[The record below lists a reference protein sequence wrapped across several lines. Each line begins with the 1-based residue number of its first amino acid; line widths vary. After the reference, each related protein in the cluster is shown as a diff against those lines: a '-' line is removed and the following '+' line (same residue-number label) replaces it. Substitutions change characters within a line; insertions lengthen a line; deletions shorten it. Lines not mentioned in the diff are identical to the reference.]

1 MSESLIQQIT
11 NITSS
16 LEKLLQLVDVLD
28 EHKEIVIGIKA
39 DIESGALE
47 KAGTDAQK
55 SAKEKLGKVADAASA
70 AVRSRVSA
78 STDPEP
84 ASAEPAPAPKRKRNT
99 TTTRRAASVV
109 VEPEPPQ
116 PVVRDS
122 PVRRSLMAT
131 PSSNSVRSR
140 EITDADYTAFRKQTE
155 KRLHE
160 EFQAEAAKFK
170 SADAWLEELN
180 RAEEERIRARATSVA
195 VTSTPRPNPAAPI
208 GNRSLFAPGR
218 GITAK
223 EVNAAMPG
231 GLGQMKE
238 AIRPIAEMLIK
249 ANDPLGQ
256 HLMKATERGAST
268 NAVIDAFEAAFK
280 TVGLGNKEGKSV
292 PIGQIVSGDEGGV
305 DLKMLAQYFKR
316 YTGIM
321 KRAASSRTVV
331 TGRLVGI
338 PTDSDRGQTVAEILQ
353 ENSDE
358 DQVQPA
364 NPLRVSREQPHYRGR
379 RSVNVR
385 TGVQSFQTSI
395 GHSKGEKEGPDI
407 GKGAQVAGFQT
418 SQVFAEGRDVDAAKV
433 MADIHQQA
441 MEDQRAGRMVTVRH
455 QGVDRQ
461 VPESLMRGSATF
473 ARSAAQLSAD
483 STSRGRLGEARGP
496 LGVLQ
501 SPNAIQDYGN
511 LYGSHALQTYLQ
523 GGSLNEQSLP
533 NFLQATIHSTDD
545 KQSTGLSIYANRL
558 RERLAFNK
566 EQELQKLVTEKDPTM
581 HTMRMGE
588 AARITKQQQMLE
600 ELLHP
605 DTTDERR
612 GQIVFPG
619 LAGKGVKTNVTQDQA
634 LASMF
639 GSELA
644 GIAPFKDIVATVA
657 PHAQAANQVLSQA
670 GITSFGRNYTSNS
683 QMREFFQRMRAG
695 ADAPT
700 LTGMQFPKY
709 SEDFSNAEF
718 MTTGKE
724 SKGFS
729 GTVAE
734 MFGLSNS
741 SAKGGTLWDSLF
753 HASRAATSTGQLK
766 SPEELRNSLPDVQ
779 HGLSA
784 ILQGSTDLK
793 DVAHQGLPI
802 LDFAQLATATN
813 LNATQ
818 QSALDHLRESMPELA
833 SVDPKTL
840 QKLAKVSKDQ
850 SPDKIVQQVAHIMAP
865 EIQKVVK
872 GIIQQQA
879 KASGMA
885 QHEIDAMFKNQK
897 ATGKVPEGFE
907 GLFKQLDF
915 WDPSKIKNNPEL
927 KASLQ
932 LLQNVQ
938 QQFVKPGDSQSMS
951 MARMTGN
958 EHLITSAEQ
967 MSAAVS
973 DTDAAYGLQAK
984 AADMKEQALGRPGS
998 NIMSRRYQHTSQIDD
1013 LQSQHRV
1020 KLAEIADLRRQ
1031 RDAQAPTSEGY
1042 KTIAAQ
1048 ILTKQAEADAFH
1060 AEKIKPVME
1069 LEGRH
1074 KEIERQRLLRF
1085 QMEHGTP
1092 EEKQKA
1098 IQEIALSQKIQELMG
1113 GNATYIDDSH
1123 GYEGTQEERYAQ
1135 ALKKKDLETQLRQ
1148 VEAEASI
1155 SPGGVATAVPAPTK
1169 KRRGPT
1175 KRQRDSFA
1183 SKQRR
1188 LERLKSKQASFEQSA
1203 DYYPMADRTED
1214 LSVLE
1219 GLRPVTMDS
1228 IQNIK
1233 EYAGFKINLND
1244 NLDSIGGVN
1253 YESGTV
1259 HLNLKK
1265 LQETWKAQ
1273 QAAIAAGT
1281 PEHLTAQGARKYQFY
1296 KHHAND
1302 TDNTF
1307 RKKRDYTEFSDIND
1321 YLTQVLFHEVSHG
1334 LNRRRAGEDSGS
1346 LEDRVD
1352 EAAKSMRM
1360 EANANPAGPITPQEA
1375 KANPVVRAT
1384 NKSKRRLSYQTPR
1397 PHARAALKKE
1407 LLDEI
1412 AKLTTEINAYKTEFE
1427 QTPGT
1432 ATEITPQAMEN
1443 QAALLAR
1450 AQELRQ
1456 QLSVLEA
1463 RRKQNIQR
1471 YEGSDDPGHSSFV
1484 VVDAGH
1490 RVSPAIAEALR
1501 GTALGAGVRR
1511 EQRYDST
1518 ESDVYSSSYDLS
1530 KAGIHA
1536 ASLSAETLARIP
1548 SLTQQETQN
1557 LIEKSR
1563 RYDPKQGEKRVAAD
1577 ADVASIRAQI
1587 ADTTKQ
1593 LDALYD
1599 PASAKTPKEQ
1609 STLQAYKTAEAEMNR
1624 TRMVLEAAKQKDK
1637 TSARGKKD
1645 PEYVSQA
1652 TKRAQRAF
1660 DTSSRKFAKADQK
1673 AQPYVQQQQEPLLT
1687 VLDGLRANLEKA
1699 QVRVRESFYQD
1710 MPQDVALGSLLDE
1723 TRQALATFESDAR
1736 TSSVESDQ
1744 RKTAGHDDVTASA
1757 YALASNIGDHQPVG
1771 KGYDKARRRVR
1782 RRIQS
1787 IAQPYTDTANQFATT
1802 YDPQVLKQAQ
1812 QVVADLGSKDNL
1824 TVAERR
1830 QLTVA
1835 RQRLFNHSVKNMS
1848 DNFADNKGVN
1858 QLYNVM
1864 MAMAPREND
1873 RAPDAAYRAAT
1884 VHGVSSIIDQM
1895 SPEEL
1900 AQLKNVD
1907 FTNTGSVSG
1916 LLNRNSQNQNFKS
1929 IVAMLGSTDIAKYA
1943 RFGRTK
1949 GTAAYTQAAGISQ
1962 AAQKAMDALPGA
1974 AGSATSA
1981 TSGIPDNATFFDLET
1996 NRQQV
2001 DNPLTR
2007 MIYQAA
2013 VAKGTQAPV
2022 VHYGASNANAARMMA
2037 LAQNTAIPLRQRYAE
2052 FKNLAYQDNEG
2063 NALPANSINSEVI
2076 KSMFRHAQ
2084 AGGQIQT
2091 QDQIAATL
2099 QQSLT
2104 AGGPIIGH
2112 NIAKFDL
2119 PTAFRGAVPGGLN
2132 VRDTLLM
2139 TQAAYPGSHT
2149 LSSDYA
2155 NLVGGSFANAHQA
2168 GADVEA
2174 NRKIYDVLT
2183 GGSSTKAIND
2193 YLARSVDPSNLARIQ
2208 GLVHATPGTISDPAQ
2223 RQQGFNQLAK
2233 AVGYYGPLAT
2243 MQSFVNDTQHGPS
2256 GVQSR
2261 AGTLENM
2268 QKMFPGTNYAGMTAA
2283 ELAAEQKRIQ
2293 STYLDPNM
2301 SAAVGGQFYPMFQTM
2316 KAKLAGSGMQANWSF
2331 AQGREALD
2339 KKLTLEQALQTGVG
2353 TAGTY
2358 TPYYRNAAMPAILAG
2373 GGSVPP
2379 RNPNNN
2385 FTQYGGMPPGGGGG
2399 GPITINANVANVNA
2413 TTANVHAG
2421 AGAMPS
2427 GTYTPGSPTVN
2438 ASATGLVSPGTG
2450 TMGTF
2455 GMGVFN
2461 QVQSKDVVA
2470 KPGPLS
2476 SLVSSLGSPI
2486 YAAPSSASSSTG
2498 IQQATIQS
2506 LTATH
2511 VTIQVNGGNLSVAGQ
2526 VTMGG
2531 TGFGSSGGSGSP
2543 KYSDRIQSIFNM
2555 MDTSRATAAAEL
2567 AGTNDKAAREAIQI
2581 PLTQGF
2587 GDLATRALGGPEFAR
2602 VRRTFGLNSDI
2613 AGVASNP
2620 YMGLQNLSFGMMQH
2634 AEEKT
2639 NLESMQG
2646 PLTQQQTDRLTE
2658 LNEVNGELS
2667 QFINLVKDL
2676 SSALQ
2681 RTTSSGLT
2689 RPEYG
2694 YAGTTHMPG
2703 TPSGG
2708 FNANS
2713 GSVADRR
2720 AEIYKNSFEMTALRA
2735 MRNTYDQQGVLD
2747 TTGVNSTGYGTRNFL
2762 TEETK
2767 RVGILGQL
2775 MSGDHL
2781 KNTLDASKKAG
2792 LTGESQKVENL
2803 INEIAKPSTSLEE
2816 AGVHLIALLHALQEL
2831 GNAAKGVAQSSSATT
2846 DQVDAAAE
2854 AQGSLNKV
2862 QTLAQG
2868 AVGEQRFQSEADQRE
2883 MSQRAR
2889 NLREGL
2895 QANAGKQSL
2904 FGFMSMQQRNV
2915 RNSLLSEFADR
2926 MVGEQNR
2933 GLVYENGK
2941 AFGYNAKGQRI
2952 DLRRA
2957 TDADIETTKK
2967 YLQSKGVKNVSS
2979 DSLVAYRKALQEEE
2993 QTRNQTPMNNPL
3005 QYVTNK
3011 VRDIQFWSQAVMNL
3025 PETITS
3031 GIQQATNPALSA
3043 LRTMTTA
3050 RALSLNPETY
3060 KNALSAASQQQQ
3072 MFGGSLSK
3080 NMQGVTS
3087 FIPIANAYGVDI
3099 NKTVGVARKLAA
3111 FDPQQG
3117 MEGAG
3122 IAIKE
3127 FLSGNVS
3134 SLSRRFE
3141 INRSALSK
3149 INSGD
3154 ANQMIDSL
3162 SELLSSMGVTDRLID
3177 EQANSLATKYDKMLG
3192 RLEMLKINMSA
3203 QVVNAVSGPLDSLL
3217 GPRSGLTRYLMQNQV
3232 AGALNEQIKEVGDD
3246 QLTSL
3251 SNRESNLNT
3260 VNMNSPEFIKNVNA
3274 MFSNANNAMLSQSLS
3289 FKNQTGDTY
3298 VPKLY
3303 AELDNLSGQDQ
3314 TDFKFQAL
3322 LNKNKG
3328 MTNSQAIINAAETV
3342 SDFAGYQAYS
3352 GYRKKLGEQGFTQ
3365 KDIIKTQRAQDDE
3378 YTKGTSTIR
3387 AKVLRVYDADTIEI
3401 DQKDS
3406 KGKNLI
3412 VRTYGFDA
3420 AEKATEAG
3428 GQGKKRLKQ
3437 QVVDSGGYVELAG
3450 NYGTDANGRLLSR
3463 TIYTDKNGRRFDSA
3477 TDMVANGYGT
3487 AMQMQA
3493 PIEGSYEA
3501 RLARLTSMAGD
3512 LGVGPV
3518 NAEAAALGLGGIPE
3532 ISNLAKW
3539 RSFQNRYGLA
3549 SMLGAGGVGAGIGAL
3564 GAGAVT
3570 GLMGTT
3576 AVGGLTAAG
3585 GLTGLAASNPV
3596 GLGIGA
3602 GVVTAVT
3609 AKGLYDLYKDNND
3622 YSFAATSDRMNEQ
3635 LKIDQENKAGA
3646 DALDIAER
3654 ARARE
3659 GSSVFSDRAGAF
3671 AKNFGLRTLAGLFM
3685 PGTGGP
3691 LYDMLLAGKSNTDT
3705 TIENYKN
3712 SMGIV
3717 RNERQ
3722 QRFGQISSFSQDLL
3736 GRTAVVDTL
3745 NPTKKFEGVGAPEA
3759 NVISAYEDM
3768 TKLSALFDAYQVE
3781 RQKPKDQQDQTI
3793 LKEWASKGYIAT
3805 KKLQVETMIMD
3816 SDVSKRF
3823 EAGIARGD
3831 KVSLTEYSRAA
3842 GREVRN
3848 PEQTLTKEV
3857 LRDIINRGDVS
3868 QLEDVNRQLMR
3879 YEQQGRPT
3887 FIEEFKKY
3895 NDASIEKRQQL
3906 RYQRVNNVMDY
3917 AAEMTFAGVG
3927 ANQSLASN
3935 ATAGER
3941 AYALTLG
3948 SSIDASKSG
3957 NEKAIEE
3964 QKAAADNA
3972 QRNYAA
3978 ESGVLKEQASMRAR
3992 HNAMFDSTLLHLT
4005 QSMKLAGDGF
4015 DTIYEKMSA
4024 GDPNFLISYM
4034 NKMTGID
4041 YQSTMQQYQLLP
4053 GQMTRA
4059 ATGPGL
4065 TGYNQIGPSVQFGYS
4080 QGPRGTM
4087 QYVSDA
4093 TSNATMMGQMNG
4105 GEMMSMIMMASN
4117 AQTEL
4122 VRRNIQQ
4129 GHQMRD
4135 LAIQNARSIEDIN
4148 RNAMIGLLGIHRNY
4162 TNQMLLMQQQDEATK
4177 RTQKATLQ
4185 ELVNTSP
4192 NLTPEQRAGYDARLQ
4207 TGYHTRNNL
4216 NQFNLLN
4223 YLKLHPEDTAM
4234 ADWKSKLDAAGPE
4247 GSDAY
4252 QAMFKNEFMPYVQG
4266 RRADIEAQSKAEGI
4280 TPEQRAKLE
4289 KQAIDLGPDPTA
4301 ANNWWTV
4308 FEAGMRRDIGRT
4320 TNAATGSIQLADYQ
4334 RSLGSLNLTRS
4345 DLSEQLNK
4353 TTDPKDRNRIVMQL
4367 ADNKAQIDATELAI
4381 KNLNQSLNG
4390 AAGMMNMWAE
4400 TDAEGFKNAIEG
4412 IGTTT
4417 TQTKNTID
4425 ENMRTLENQLTTAA
4439 LNFDRSRAS
4448 MIQSWA
4454 DAAEEVSRT
4463 VPEKYAV
4470 MMNAILE
4477 YNQASFE
4484 ARVMLASGDKEGAKS
4499 KLFGAAKTMADILYP
4514 DQYGAD
4520 NEGSKRR
4527 LVPDPRKAD
4536 FLKNIQ
4542 GSIVVNNPGLD
4553 SSSSGNGTLPGSDL
4567 TKFTQSTPNGPAL
4580 RVVFGVEGGW
4590 STLFSKIPTIT
4601 ADAPMP
4607 GNGDGPLTP
4616 QNNGQSY

>member
-1 MSESLIQQIT
+1 MVDT
-11 NITSS
+11 
-16 LEKLLQLVDVLD
+16 LE
-28 EHKEIVIGIKA
+28 EHKEIVIKVKA
-39 DIESGALE
+39 DLESGALE
-47 KAGTDAQK
+47 KAGFDAQK
-55 SAKEKLGKVADAASA
+55 EAKDKLNTVAAATSATLRKRVAERPAEET
-70 AVRSRVSA
+70 
-78 STDPEP
+78 STVEETPPP
-84 ASAEPAPAPKRKRNT
+84 AKRKR
-99 TTTRRAASVV
+99 RAARTV
-109 VEPEPPQ
+109 VEPEPPP
-116 PVVRDS
+116 PVAIDS
-122 PVRRSLMAT
+122 PTRHALVARGSTVPA
-131 PSSNSVRSR
+131 RSR
-140 EITDADYTAFRKQTE
+140 DITDSDYRSFRIQSQN
-155 KRLHE
+155 RANAA
-160 EFQAEAAKFK
+160 FQAESARYK
-170 SADAWLEELN
+170 SGDKWLEDMN
-180 RAEEERIRARATSVA
+180 RAEEERIRARSTSIA
-195 VTSTPRPNPAAPI
+195 VTSTPRSNPVAPI

-223 EVNAAMPG
+223 DVNNAVPG
-231 GLGQMKE
+231 GLAQMKD
-238 AIRPIAEMLIK
+238 AIKPIAEMLIK
-249 ANDPLGQ
+249 AKDPLGQ
-256 HLMKATERGAST
+256 HLLKATERGAST

-305 DLKMLAQYFKR
+305 DLKMLAQHFKR

-321 KRAASSRTVV
+321 RRAANSRTVV

-338 PTDSDRGQTVAEILQ
+338 PTDSDRGQTVAELLH

-395 GHSKGEKEGPDI
+395 GHTKGEKEGPDI

-418 SQVFAEGRDVDAAKV
+418 SQVFAEGRDIDTAKV

-441 MEDQRAGRMVTVRH
+441 MEDERAGRMVTVRH

-461 VPESLMRGSATF
+461 VPQSLMRGSATF

-483 STSRGRLGEARGP
+483 STTRGRLGESRGP

-511 LYGSHALQTYLQ
+511 LYGAHAIQTYLQ

-533 NFLQATIHSTDD
+533 NFLQATVHSTNDQ
-545 KQSTGLSIYANRL
+545 QSTGLSIYANRL

-588 AARITKQQQMLE
+588 AARITRQQQMLE

-619 LAGKGVKTNVTQDQA
+619 LASKGVKANVTQDQA

-644 GIAPFKDIVATVA
+644 GIAPFKDIVATVT

-718 MTTGKE
+718 TTTGKE

-729 GTVAE
+729 GTLAE

-741 SAKGGTLWDSLF
+741 SAKGGTLWDSVF

-766 SPEELRNSLPDVQ
+766 SPEELKSSLPDVQ

-802 LDFAQLATATN
+802 LDFAQLSTATN

-850 SPDKIVQQVAHIMAP
+850 TPDKIVQQVAHIMAP

-897 ATGKVPEGFE
+897 TTGKVPEGFE

-927 KASLQ
+927 KAALQ

-958 EHLITSAEQ
+958 ENLITAADQ
-967 MSAAVS
+967 MSAGVS

-998 NIMSRRYQHTSQIDD
+998 NIMSRRYQHVSQIGD

-1060 AEKIKPVME
+1060 AEKIKPVMD

-1098 IQEIALSQKIQELMG
+1098 IQEIALSQRIQELMG
-1113 GNATYIDDSH
+1113 GNTTYIDDSH

-1135 ALKKKDLETQLRQ
+1135 ALQKKDLETQLRQ
-1148 VEAEASI
+1148 AEMEASI
-1155 SPGGVATAVPAPTK
+1155 APGGVATEVPVVAPTK

-1188 LERLKSKQASFEQSA
+1188 LKALEDKKAKFQETA
-1203 DYYPMADRTED
+1203 DYYPMSDRKED
-1214 LSVLE
+1214 LAVLE

-1228 IQNIK
+1228 IKNIT
-1233 EYAGFKINLND
+1233 EYAGFKVRVD
-1244 NLDSIGGVN
+1244 DKLDSIGGVDYDTN
-1253 YESGTV
+1253 TV

-1265 LQETWKAQ
+1265 MQENWNQQ

-1281 PEHLTAQGARKYQFY
+1281 PEHLTTTGARKYQSY
-1296 KHHAND
+1296 KHHKND

-1307 RKKRDYTEFSDIND
+1307 RKKRDYTEFKDIND
-1321 YLTQVLFHEVSHG
+1321 YLTQVLMHEVSHG
-1334 LNRRRAGEDSGS
+1334 LNRRRTGEDSGS

-1352 EAAKSMRM
+1352 EAAKSMRT
-1360 EANANPAGPITPQEA
+1360 EANANPAGPITPEEA
-1375 KANPVVRAT
+1375 KANPVVRAAK
-1384 NKSKRRLSYQTPR
+1384 KSTRRLSYQTPR
-1397 PHARAALKKE
+1397 PHARAALKQQ
-1407 LLDEI
+1407 LLDQIATLTAEI
-1412 AKLTTEINAYKTEFE
+1412 KEYKTEFE
-1427 QTPGT
+1427 EKPGT
-1432 ATEITPQAMEN
+1432 ATAVTAEAIEKQAV
-1443 QAALLAR
+1443 LLER
-1450 AQELRQ
+1450 AQKLRQ
-1456 QLSVLEA
+1456 QLSILEA
-1463 RRKQNIQR
+1463 RRQQNIQK

-1490 RVSPAIAEALR
+1490 RVSPGIAEALR

-1511 EQRYDST
+1511 EQRYDSN

-1536 ASLSAETLARIP
+1536 TSLSPETLAKIP
-1548 SLTQQETQN
+1548 SLTKEETQN
-1557 LIEKSR
+1557 LIDKSR
-1563 RYDPKQGEKRVAAD
+1563 KYDPKQGEKRMAAD

-1599 PASAKTPKEQ
+1599 PATAKTSKEQ
-1609 STLQAYKTAEAEMNR
+1609 STLQAYKTAEAAMNK
-1624 TRMVLEAAKQKDK
+1624 TRMALEAAKQKDK

-1652 TKRAQRAF
+1652 TKKAQQAF
-1660 DTSSRKFAKADQK
+1660 ETASRKFAKADEQV
-1673 AQPYVQQQQEPLLT
+1673 QPYVQKGQEALLA
-1687 VLDGLRANLEKA
+1687 VLDGLRAKLEKA
-1699 QVRVRESFYQD
+1699 QVRVSESFYQD

-1736 TSSVESDQ
+1736 TSSVASDQ
-1744 RKTAGHDDVTASA
+1744 RKTAGHEDVTASA
-1757 YALASNIGDHQPVG
+1757 YALASNIGDHQPAG
-1771 KGYDKARRRVR
+1771 RSYGRAGRKIR

-1787 IAQPYTDTANQFATT
+1787 IAQPYTETANQFATT
-1802 YDPQVLKQAQ
+1802 YDPQVLKEAQ
-1812 QVVADLGSKDNL
+1812 QVVANLGAKDSL

-1848 DNFADNKGVN
+1848 ENFADNKGVN

-1873 RAPDAAYRAAT
+1873 RAPDAAYRAST

-1895 SPEEL
+1895 TPEEL
-1900 AQLKNVD
+1900 AHLKNVD

-1916 LLNRNSQNQNFKS
+1916 LLNRNPQNQNFRS

-1949 GTAAYTQAAGISQ
+1949 GTAAYTQAAGISE
-1962 AAQKAMDALPGA
+1962 AAQKAIEAIPVA

-1981 TSGIPDNATFFDLET
+1981 TAGIPENATFFDLET

-2022 VHYGASNANAARMMA
+2022 VHYGASNTNAARMMA
-2037 LAQNTAIPLRQRYAE
+2037 LAQNTAIPLRRRYAE

-2091 QDQIAATL
+2091 QDEIAATL
-2099 QQSLT
+2099 QQALT
-2104 AGGPIIGH
+2104 AGGPVIGH

-2132 VRDTLLM
+2132 VRDTLRM

-2174 NRKIYDVLT
+2174 NRKIYEVLA

-2339 KKLTLEQALQTGVG
+2339 KGLTLDQALQTGVG

-2358 TPYYRNAAMPAILAG
+2358 TPYYRSASMPTILAG
-2373 GGSVPP
+2373 GGVPPP

-2385 FTQYGGMPPGGGGG
+2385 FTQYGGMPPGGGGGGG

-2413 TTANVHAG
+2413 TTANVHAS

-2427 GTYTPGSPTVN
+2427 GTYTPGSPAIN
-2438 ASATGLVSPGTG
+2438 ASATGLVNPGTG

-2486 YAAPSSASSSTG
+2486 YSAPSSAASSTG

-2526 VTMGG
+2526 VSMGG
-2531 TGFGSSGGSGSP
+2531 TGIGSGSGFGGNYP
-2543 KYSDRIQSIFNM
+2543 KYSERIQSIFNM
-2555 MDTSRATAAAEL
+2555 MDTSRGTAAAEL

-2587 GDLATRALGGPEFAR
+2587 GDLASRALGGPEFAR
-2602 VRRTFGLNSDI
+2602 VRRTFGLNADI

-2634 AEEKT
+2634 AEEKA
-2639 NLESMQG
+2639 NLEAMQG

-2658 LNEVNGELS
+2658 LGDVNGELN
-2667 QFINLVKDL
+2667 QFIQLIKDL

-2681 RTTSSGLT
+2681 RTTTSGLT

-2703 TPSGG
+2703 TGG
-2708 FNANS
+2708 STGSNS
-2713 GSVADRR
+2713 GSIADRR
-2720 AEIYKNSFEMTALRA
+2720 AELYKNSFEMTALRA

-2767 RVGILGQL
+2767 RVGIVGQM

-2781 KNTLDASKKAG
+2781 KNAIDASKKAG
-2792 LTGESQKVENL
+2792 LTGESQKVESL
-2803 INEIAKPSTSLEE
+2803 ISEIAKPSTSLEE
-2816 AGVHLIALLHALQEL
+2816 AGVHLISLMHALQEL
-2831 GNAAKGVAQSSSATT
+2831 GSAAKSVGQNSSATA
-2846 DQVDAAAE
+2846 DQVEAAAE

-2862 QTLAQG
+2862 QPLVQG
-2868 AVGEQRFQSEADQRE
+2868 AVSEQRSQSEADERE
-2883 MSQRAR
+2883 MAKRAR

-2904 FGFMSMQQRNV
+2904 FGVMSMQQRQV
-2915 RNSLLSEFADR
+2915 RNSLLSEYADR

-2933 GLVYENGK
+2933 GLLYENGK
-2941 AFGYNAKGQRI
+2941 AFGYNAKGQKI

-2957 TDADIETTKK
+2957 TDADIESTKK
-2967 YLQSKGVKNVSS
+2967 YLQGKGVQNVST
-2979 DSLVAYRKALQEEE
+2979 DSLVSYRKALQEEE
-2993 QTRNQTPMNNPL
+2993 QTRNQTPMANPL

-3031 GIQQATNPALSA
+3031 SIQQATSPALSA

-3072 MFGGSLSK
+3072 MFGGSLSR
-3080 NMQGVTS
+3080 NMQGVTN

-3122 IAIKE
+3122 LAIKE

-3149 INSGD
+3149 INTGD

-3203 QVVNAVSGPLDSLL
+3203 QVVNAVSGPLDYLL
-3217 GPRSGLTRYLMQNQV
+3217 GPTSGLGKYLASTQQT
-3232 AGALNEQIKEVGDD
+3232 GALSEQIKEVGDD

-3251 SNRESNLNT
+3251 TNKNSNLNT
-3260 VNMNSPEFIKNVNA
+3260 VDMNSPNFIKNVDA
-3274 MFSNANNAMLSQSLS
+3274 MFGNANSAMLGQALTLR
-3289 FKNQTGDTY
+3289 NQTGDTY
-3298 VPKLY
+3298 IPQLY
-3303 AELDNLSGQDQ
+3303 SMLENLNGQGQ
-3314 TDFKFQAL
+3314 TNFKFEAL

-3328 MTNSQAIINAAETV
+3328 MTNSQAIINAQQSVT
-3342 SDFAGYQAYS
+3342 DFAGYQ
-3352 GYRKKLGEQGFTQ
+3352 GYANYRLRLGEQGFTQ
-3365 KDIIKTQRAQDDE
+3365 KDIIATKQAQNQEYTDRAATQRV
-3378 YTKGTSTIR
+3378 
-3387 AKVLRVYDADTIEI
+3387 KVLRVVDADTIQI
-3401 DQKDS
+3401 DAKDA
-3406 KGKNLI
+3406 KGNYQY

-3420 AEKATEAG
+3420 AEKATVPGFAG
-3428 GQGKKRLKQ
+3428 KQRLKE
-3437 QVVDSGGYVELAG
+3437 QVKESGGYVELAG
-3450 NYGTDANGRLLSR
+3450 DYGTDASGRLLR
-3463 TIYTDKNGRRFDSA
+3463 RAIYTDKNGKRFDSA

-3487 AMQMQA
+3487 AMQIG
-3493 PIEGSYEA
+3493 PLKEGSYEA
-3501 RLARLTSMAGD
+3501 RLAKLTSQAGD

-3518 NAEAAALGLGGIPE
+3518 NEVARSLGLGGLPE
-3532 ISNLAKW
+3532 ISDEARR
-3539 RSFQNRYGLA
+3539 RSFENRYGWKSGLA
-3549 SMLGAGGVGAGIGAL
+3549 SAGIGAGL
-3564 GAGAVT
+3564 GYLGGAT
-3570 GLMGTT
+3570 AATLLGGT
-3576 AVGGLTAAG
+3576 AALAG
-3585 GLTGLAASNPV
+3585 GLFALPAA
-3596 GLGIGA
+3596 GAAYLGMGA
-3602 GVVTAVT
+3602 FNRFA
-3609 AKGLYDLYKDNND
+3609 DSRDF
-3622 YSFAATSDRMNEQ
+3622 SPAATADRMNEQ
-3635 LKIDQENKAGA
+3635 LKINNEKRVEA
-3646 DALDIAER
+3646 DAKAIAER
-3654 ARARE
+3654 GLRARGTTIQQNE
-3659 GSSVFSDRAGAF
+3659 NDSWLYAGA
-3671 AKNFGLRTLAGLFM
+3671 AAGAGIDTGSWGAGTQELAV
-3685 PGTGGP
+3685 PVAEAVT
-3691 LYDMLLAGKSNTDT
+3691 AA
-3705 TIENYKN
+3705 YKEA
-3712 SMGIV
+3712 SSIV
-3717 RNERQ
+3717 SPQRQ
-3722 QRFGQISSFSQDLL
+3722 QRFGQLTGFSQRIL
-3736 GRTAVVDTL
+3736 GNTAVVNTL
-3745 NPTKKFEGVGAPEA
+3745 NPVAYGTDQSKIGPARP
-3759 NVISAYEDM
+3759 NIISAYEDM
-3768 TKLSALFDAYQVE
+3768 GNLQTLFEAAKAE
-3781 RQKPKDQQDQTI
+3781 MAKPADQQNQTI
-3793 LKEWASKGYIAT
+3793 LKEWASKGWIAT
-3805 KKLQVETMIMD
+3805 KKLTVENMIMD
-3816 SDVSKRF
+3816 TDTAKRF
-3823 EAGIARGD
+3823 ETAISNGD
-3831 KVSLTEYSRAA
+3831 KVRLPQYSDTAR
-3842 GREVRN
+3842 GIVQG
-3848 PEQTLTKEV
+3848 PEQTLTEPMIK
-3857 LRDIINRGDVS
+3857 DIVARGDYD
-3868 QLEDVNRQLMR
+3868 QLNAINKQLINF
-3879 YEQQGRPT
+3879 EKAGRPT

-3895 NDASIEKRQQL
+3895 NDAAIEKRQQL

-3917 AAEMTFAGVG
+3917 ASTMAFANLPT
-3927 ANQSLASN
+3927 NQAMPAN

-3948 SSIDASKSG
+3948 SSIDASNSG
-3957 NEKAIEE
+3957 NAKAIEE
-3964 QKAAADNA
+3964 QKAAAENA
-3972 QRNYAA
+3972 ARNFEA
-3978 ESGVLKEQASMRAR
+3978 EANVNKEQSSLRAKN
-3992 HNAMFDSTLLHLT
+3992 NALFDSTLLHLT
-4005 QSMKLAGDGF
+4005 VAMKRAGEGF

-4024 GDPNFLISYM
+4024 GDPNFLLSYM

-4053 GQMTRA
+4053 GQSTRA

-4065 TGYNQIGPSVQFGYS
+4065 TGYNQIGPSAQFGYS

-4087 QYVSDA
+4087 QYVSDV

-4148 RNAMIGLLGIHRNY
+4148 RNAMLSLIGIHRNY
-4162 TNQMLLMQQQDEATK
+4162 TNQMLLMQQQDETSKRLQHATV
-4177 RTQKATLQ
+4177 Q

-4192 NLTPEQRAGYDARLQ
+4192 NLTPEQRAGFDARLQ
-4207 TGYHTRNNL
+4207 IGYHTRNNL
-4216 NQFNLLN
+4216 DQFNLKN

-4234 ADWKSKLDAAGPE
+4234 ADWQTKLQAAGPE

-4252 QAMFKNEFMPYVQG
+4252 QAMWKDQFMPYVQG

-4280 TPEQRAKLE
+4280 TPEQRAELE
-4289 KQAIDLGPDPTA
+4289 KQSIDLGPDPTA

-4308 FEAGMRRDIGRT
+4308 FETSLRRDVGRT
-4320 TNAATGSIQLADYQ
+4320 TNAATGGIQLADYQ
-4334 RSLGSLNLTRS
+4334 RSLGSLNMTRN

-4353 TTDPKDRNRIVMQL
+4353 TTDPKEKNKLVMQL

-4381 KNLNQSLNG
+4381 RNLNQSLGG
-4390 AAGMMNMWAE
+4390 AAGMMNEWAQS
-4400 TDAEGFKNAIEG
+4400 DAEGFKNAIYG

-4417 TQTKNTID
+4417 TQTKNTIE
-4425 ENMRTLENQLTTAA
+4425 ENMINLGNQLTTAA
-4439 LNFDRSRAS
+4439 LNFDRSRQS

-4454 DAAEEVSRT
+4454 DAAEEVART

-4470 MMNAILE
+4470 MMNAILA
-4477 YNQASFE
+4477 YNEATFE

-4499 KLFGAAKTMADILYP
+4499 KLFGAAQTMADLLYP

-4520 NEGSKRR
+4520 NEGSKHK
-4527 LVPDPRKAD
+4527 LVADPRKTD
-4536 FLKNIQ
+4536 FLKNVQ
-4542 GSIVVNNPGLD
+4542 GSIIVNNPGLD
-4553 SSSSGNGTLPGSDL
+4553 SSSSSSGNLPGTDL
-4567 TKFTQSTPNGPAL
+4567 NKFMQNTANGPAL

-4590 STLFSKIPTIT
+4590 SDLFNKIPTIT
-4601 ADAPMP
+4601 RPDKDAPPMP
-4607 GNGDGPLTP
+4607 VNGAGVIQTG
-4616 QNNGQSY
+4616 GQTSF